1 MSNFMT
7 VSMPESEQARFR
19 DWMKSLSKDNT
30 KQCQRLVVSTV
41 YGIARRAM
49 MFAPVNT
56 GVLKTSIHPL
66 INSNRM
72 GGKVYTQRRYGP
84 YAEFGTGSKVVAPPD
99 VADYAITFK
108 GRGIRQVNNRAQPYL
123 FPAVRIGL
131 MEMEVKLNLMGF
143 KKV

>member
-7 VSMPESEQARFR
+7 VSMPESEQERFR
-19 DWMKSLSKDNT
+19 QWMKSLSQENT
-30 KQCQRLVVSTV
+30 NQCKRLVVSTV
-41 YGIARRAM
+41 YSIARHAM
-49 MFAPVNT
+49 MFAPVDK
-56 GVLKTSIHPL
+56 GVLKTSIHPA

-72 GGKVYTQRRYGP
+72 GGKVFTQRKYAP
-84 YAEFGTGSKVVAPPD
+84 YVEFGTGTKVVAPAD

-108 GRGIRQVNNRAQPYL
+108 GAGIRQVNLRAQPYL

-131 MEMEVKLNLMGF
+131 LEMEAKLNLMGF